1 MDGLTR
7 KNHGPQMIID
17 VKSLFEKIRKE
28 GFLLSNSLLSNFTK
42 SAPETWDNFFRPPI
56 DYTWNN

>member
-1 MDGLTR
+1 MDVLTR
-7 KNHGPQMIID
+7 KNHVPQMRID

-28 GFLLSNSLLSNFTK
+28 GFRPKSLLSNFTK

-56 DYTWNN
+56 EDISNN

>member
-1 MDGLTR
+1 MDVLTR
-7 KNHGPQMIID
+7 KNHVPQMRID

-42 SAPETWDNFFRPPI
+42 SAPETWENFFRPPI
-56 DYTWNN
+56 VYISNN